1 MSEPALWNKPSQ
13 KDKHCMIPLTRGVT
27 ASLNFAPYCQNMFQN
42 AYTNY
47 LLESK
52 EIKPVNS
59 KGNQSWILI
68 RRTDAE
74 SFQYF
79 GHLMWRSDSLER
91 ILMQGKIEGM
101 RKRDRGGD
109 GCMDHQHDG
118 HEFEHDLGVGD
129 GQGSL
134 ACCSRW
140 VCKESDTTEQ
150 LNWTDTSY
158 HFTSCAWEFQCV
170 NAWETG
176 SFLFFLFKL
185 KGM

>member
-52 EIKPVNS
+52 ETKPVNS

-74 SFQYF
+74 SFQCF

-101 RKRDRGGD
+101 RKRGQRRRWLHGSPTRWTWVWTRSGSWWWTRKP
-109 GCMDHQHDG
+109 GVLQSMGLQRVRHDW
-118 HEFEHDLGVGD
+118 
-129 GQGSL
+129 
-134 ACCSRW
+134 A
-140 VCKESDTTEQ
+140 TE
-150 LNWTDTSY
+150 LNWY
-158 HFTSCAWEFQCV
+158 QL
-170 NAWETG
+170 
-176 SFLFFLFKL
+176 SFHQLCMRVSVHECL
-185 KGM
+185 GNW